1 MSRADKTLSKLIY
14 EVTLDETNSKVLSL
28 KVTTLCA
35 TKVGGGPVDR
45 SKAFTSAPH
54 IAFVATYRFT
64 ERNGVERF
72 PVPAQAAKLLK

>member
-14 EVTLDETNSKVLSL
+14 EITLDETNSKVVSL

-35 TKVGGGPVDR
+35 QKVGGGPIDR

-54 IAFVATYRFT
+54 IAFVANYRFS
-64 ERNGVERF
+64 ERNGIERF